1 MVVLGIDYGAKRV
14 GLALALEDEMP
25 QRFKVVANDDGLMA
39 CLVELAEDHDIDTV
53 VVGLPRNLDGDDTA
67 QTQEVR
73 EFADQ
78 LADAFDC
85 EVVLQDEAD
94 TSNIARQRL
103 QMAKLPPVE
112 VERLVDAEAA
122 TIILEDYLAQ
132 T

>member
-73 EFADQ
+73 EFVDQ